1 MIKMVGVSKRY
12 KKYLVPYGS
21 LKSYIL
27 HIKEYIRLTS
37 SIEDLNVI
45 SDLSLEVPDGEV
57 LCIIGKNGSGKSTIA
72 KMLAGTVTPDTGEI
86 ITEGRIVPFL
96 ELGVA
101 FNPELSGYDN
111 VFLNGVLLGMSRKYL
126 KEHIYE
132 IFEYAE
138 VTDFMNTPIKYYS
151 SGMLV
156 RLAFSIG
163 MHAQGDIYIFDEI
176 LAVGDANFQK
186 KCFDSFHDLI
196 KNKKTVVMIT
206 HDIGLVKKYATMV
219 LKLQDG
225 LYEFIEDKDKIQEL

>member
-1 MIKMVGVSKRY
+1 MIKMIDVSKRY
-12 KKYLVPYGS
+12 KKYFVPYGS
-21 LKSYIL
+21 LKSFVL
-27 HIKEYIRLTS
+27 HLKEYMRLTS
-37 SIEDLNVI
+37 KIEDLNVI
-45 SDLSLEVPDGEV
+45 TNLSLEIPDGEV

-72 KMLAGTVTPDTGEI
+72 KMLAGTVRPDKGEI

-126 KEHIYE
+126 KEHIHE

-138 VTDFMNTPIKYYS
+138 VAEFINTPIKYYS
-151 SGMLV
+151 SGMQV

-186 KCFDSFHDLI
+186 KCFDSFHNLI
-196 KNKKTVVMIT
+196 RNKKTVVLIT
-206 HDIGLVKKYATMV
+206 HDIGIVKKYATMV
-219 LKLQDG
+219 LKLNEGQ
-225 LYEFIEDKDKIQEL
+225 YELIDVQEKIQAL